1 LISEGILEMEDRGY
15 WRHERIAFLAL
26 ATLKGVGF
34 RTLYKV
40 AQSGI
45 SFTSALRRPDEA
57 GLGNLF
63 AESGYSFE
71 SQKELWEAGLA
82 EAKKLAALNVS
93 LLFKGEARFPEKLA
107 QISDAPQ
114 WLFVQGAIEN
124 LYMPAMSIVG
134 TRKPSEDGILITRIL
149 VMALAGANCVT
160 VSGLALGIDQTA
172 HVESMK
178 YGIPTVA
185 VLGTGIAENYPRGSE
200 GLREEIISKGGTV
213 VSEYLPSQSYSAEN
227 FVRRNRLQAALGDI
241 LFPTE
246 WKIKSGTAHTVNFAH
261 KYGKKIINLYLPMSK
276 DLKPELEFSAA
287 AYGAISLEIPKEF
300 SLLTGLIS
308 VLTEPA
314 QVSLSDPPEH
324 LAPDMTGRFLGSD
337 SPSDSNINNDAEV
350 VGDGSDP
357 QLQLL

>member
-1 LISEGILEMEDRGY
+1 MEDRGF

-34 RTLYKV
+34 KTLYKI

-45 SFTSALRRPDEA
+45 SFTSALRNPAEA
-57 GLGNLF
+57 GLAKFVADSSFG
-63 AESGYSFE
+63 FE
-71 SQKELWEAGLA
+71 SQKGLWEAGLQ

-93 LLFKGEARFPEKLA
+93 LLFKGENRFPEKLA
-107 QISDAPQ
+107 QIPDPPL
-114 WLFVQGAIEN
+114 WLFVQGSIEN

-134 TRKPSEDGILITRIL
+134 TRKPSEDGVMITRLL
-149 VMALAGANCVT
+149 VTALAGVNCVT

-172 HVESMK
+172 HVESMR

-185 VLGTGIAENYPRGSE
+185 VLGTGISEDYPRGSE
-200 GLREEIISKGGTV
+200 ILRAEIIAKGGTV
-213 VSEYLPSQSYSAEN
+213 VSEYLPNQSYSAEN

-261 KYGKKIINLYLPMSK
+261 KYGKKIINLHLPMSK
-276 DLKPELEFSAA
+276 EMKPELAFSAN
-287 AYGAISLEIPKEF
+287 AYGAISLEIPKDF

-308 VLTEPA
+308 VSTEPGQA
-314 QVSLSDPPEH
+314 PLSEPPEYVM
-324 LAPDMTGRFLGSD
+324 PDTADPSTGSELRSD
-337 SPSDSNINNDAEV
+337 DAVGLDVEV
-350 VGDGSDP
+350 AENGSDP